1 MLQDELTKLTLTELE
16 KKDER
21 QDAERVCRC
30 LSYRLTSFWF
40 FLWWSECFTF
50 FLPRLHGSLFFSFF
64 FLSLSLFYIF
74 SKSFLSLPQFK
85 SFWALYSLLLVPQ
98 CTAKVDLWENV
109 EIYTGFENEKLKGIF
124 FHAWRVKMAVA
135 VKNLQLRFVC
145 VWFRKR
151 DNEARCNL
159 LCKCFYNTIITSV
172 FVLRHLSLLLSG
184 MISDPAQ
191 RGSVLFSL

>member
-21 QDAERVCRC
+21 QDAERVCPVPF
-30 LSYRLTSFWF
+30 LSFNFFFIFPLVKRMFYFFSSSTAWLF
-40 FLWWSECFTF
+40 FLF
-50 FLPRLHGSLFFSFF
+50 FFS
-64 FLSLSLFYIF
+64 LSLSLFYIF

-124 FHAWRVKMAVA
+124 FHACRVKMAVA

-159 LCKCFYNTIITSV
+159 LCKCFCAQTSLTFIV
-172 FVLRHLSLLLSG
+172 WNDKRPSSEG
-184 MISDPAQ
+184 QCS
-191 RGSVLFSL
+191 FSL

>member
-1 MLQDELTKLTLTELE
+1 MS
-16 KKDER
+16 
-21 QDAERVCRC
+21 VPF
-30 LSYRLTSFWF
+30 LSFNF
-40 FLWWSECFTF
+40 FLIFPSVKRMFYFFSASTARLF
-50 FLPRLHGSLFFSFF
+50 FLFF
-64 FLSLSLFYIF
+64 FFVSLSLFYIF

-124 FHAWRVKMAVA
+124 FHACRVKMAVA

-159 LCKCFYNTIITSV
+159 LCKCFCAQI
-172 FVLRHLSLLLSG
+172 SLTFIVWNDKRPSSKG
-184 MISDPAQ
+184 QCS
-191 RGSVLFSL
+191 FSL

>member
-1 MLQDELTKLTLTELE
+1 MS
-16 KKDER
+16 
-21 QDAERVCRC
+21 VPF
-30 LSYRLTSFWF
+30 LSFYF
-40 FLWWSECFTF
+40 FLIFPLVKRMFCFFSASTAWLF
-50 FLPRLHGSLFFSFF
+50 FLFFF

-74 SKSFLSLPQFK
+74 SKSFLSLPPFK
-85 SFWALYSLLLVPQ
+85 SFWAIYSLLLVPQ

-151 DNEARCNL
+151 DNEARWNL
-159 LCKCFYNTIITSV
+159 LCKCFCAQTSLTFIV
-172 FVLRHLSLLLSG
+172 WNDKRPSSEG
-184 MISDPAQ
+184 QCS
-191 RGSVLFSL
+191 FSL

>member
-40 FLWWSECFTF
+40 FLWWSECFYFFSASTAWLF
-50 FLPRLHGSLFFSFF
+50 FLFF
-64 FLSLSLFYIF
+64 FFFLSLFYIF

-85 SFWALYSLLLVPQ
+85 GFGAPYSLLLVPQ

-124 FHAWRVKMAVA
+124 FHACRVKMAVA

-159 LCKCFYNTIITSV
+159 LCKCF
-172 FVLRHLSLLLSG
+172 VLRHLSLLLSG

-191 RGSVLFSL
+191 RGSVLFRCRTW